1 MWISRKKYLEMKE
14 RIKQLE
20 EDKKELQTQC
30 DKYQQKGSKYK
41 PVFHLRKG
49 LPEKIMIRRY

>member
-1 MWISRKKYLEMKE
+1 MWISKKKYLEMKE

-30 DKYQQKGSKYK
+30 DKYQQKGLKHKLVY
-41 PVFHLRKG
+41 HHREG
-49 LPEKIMIRRY
+49 LPEKIMRRY